1 VLRVRFEGG
10 RVWVS
15 QRFLQSGAYKAAS
28 AGTMRFREFNTAP
41 THSSALGKAREVA
54 ATVLGAVGVGEG
66 LTDNASVNVVPFG
79 DRTALALTETASGAY
94 LVDADTL
101 ATKERLT
108 LQPGDGM
115 PGSLTTAHPCVQ
127 RDGALLNFVTE
138 VGLGLSLYRMR
149 PVQRSPARRELVAR
163 VALAE
168 PFAPSWMHDFAATE
182 NHALLCEW
190 PIRFDM
196 SRMLLGNGSAPT
208 PFDWRGDAPTRLHL
222 VRLSDGNVDTYEL
235 PAAFAFH
242 FAGAHE
248 DGEHLHVFGA
258 VCEDPQI
265 VEALALDRCRAAPGE
280 PEHKPIPVASL
291 RRISVPLRRAPGARA
306 TMTEVSPPAGKRGSG
321 FAEFPCVNETWRD
334 FGRSAVRYVW
344 ALHAI
349 GGSNLGNAL
358 VKVDT
363 RDRTAKVW
371 RRPDFIPG
379 EPIFVPRPDGE
390 AEDDGVLMACT
401 HGPDG
406 KASFVVLD
414 ASTMEELA
422 SCEADVTLG
431 YGFHGTMLS
440 DV

>member
-1 VLRVRFEGG
+1 
-10 RVWVS
+10 
-15 QRFLQSGAYKAAS
+15 
-28 AGTMRFREFNTAP
+28 MRFREFNTAP

-265 VEALALDRCRAAPGE
+265 VEALALDRCRAEQPRRPHGGE
-280 PEHKPIPVASL
+280 ALERVDGDDRRAGREQAAERAARRRPRAVAAGDKLRREAVEVSRRLDRVAAGAAEVAVVQERYDSL
-291 RRISVPLRRAPGARA
+291 RGA
-306 TMTEVSPPAGKRGSG
+306 
-321 FAEFPCVNETWRD
+321 
-334 FGRSAVRYVW
+334 AV
-344 ALHAI
+344 
-349 GGSNLGNAL
+349 
-358 VKVDT
+358 
-363 RDRTAKVW
+363 
-371 RRPDFIPG
+371 
-379 EPIFVPRPDGE
+379 GE
-390 AEDDGVLMACT
+390 A
-401 HGPDG
+401 
-406 KASFVVLD
+406 SR
-414 ASTMEELA
+414 
-422 SCEADVTLG
+422 EAAVAG
-431 YGFHGTMLS
+431 S
-440 DV
+440 